1 MKFRSQ
7 GVKEP
12 RGQVQVCSVG
22 PRVDAAP
29 AGLAPLCLWPIPK
42 RGRKETKRSPQTS
55 AAAPKRGRPFA
66 ALCIPTDTR
75 SMSSASR
82 PEFCAAWYDVSSR
95 GWCRWS
101 LGLQCLPADG
111 RALRPADRNAWRQCV
126 EAHAALERCLHPSAQ
141 SRLGTGAED
150 AEGAAGCSNSFA
162 LSCGG
167 GQRVGAFSPRHRKP
181 CICAEFRPPGRV
193 EPFSP
198 RR

>member
-1 MKFRSQ
+1 
-7 GVKEP
+7 
-12 RGQVQVCSVG
+12 
-22 PRVDAAP
+22 
-29 AGLAPLCLWPIPK
+29 
-42 RGRKETKRSPQTS
+42 
-55 AAAPKRGRPFA
+55 
-66 ALCIPTDTR
+66 
-75 SMSSASR
+75 MSSASR

-126 EAHAALERCLHPSAQ
+126 EAHAALERCLHPSAR

-181 CICAEFRPPGRV
+181 CICAEFRPPGRADAFLAGTMNRGKV
-193 EPFSP
+193 DMAEGSNATVRWKSRVCLRDRLRVGPLGHERAKENARLALADIFS
-198 RR
+198 RLLEKLR

>member
-7 GVKEP
+7 RGQGAK
-12 RGQVQVCSVG
+12 GQVQVCSVG

-29 AGLAPLCLWPIPK
+29 AGLARYASGRYP
-42 RGRKETKRSPQTS
+42 RGSQKKRKEVHKHQQRRQ
-55 AAAPKRGRPFA
+55 RGRPFA

-126 EAHAALERCLHPSAQ
+126 EAHAALERCLHRARSHVSGRARK
-141 SRLGTGAED
+141 RLK
-150 AEGAAGCSNSFA
+150 GAAGCSNSFA

-167 GQRVGAFSPRHRKP
+167 GQRVGAFLRDTGSLASAQNFGLRAGPM
-181 CICAEFRPPGRV
+181 
-193 EPFSP
+193 PFSP
-198 RR
+198 GR